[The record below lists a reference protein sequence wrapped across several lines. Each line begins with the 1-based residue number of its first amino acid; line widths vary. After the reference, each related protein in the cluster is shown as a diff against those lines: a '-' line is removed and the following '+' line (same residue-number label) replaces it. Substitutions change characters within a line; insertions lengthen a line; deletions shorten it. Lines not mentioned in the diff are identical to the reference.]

1 MFPQSI
7 FFFNSKGELKS
18 KHEVKLKEKIF
29 DAYGERWKDDE
40 IDKNINKHLHNVK
53 KCMEHR
59 DLVGDQRFGRGWGC
73 MAQYNFFSGLEKGH
87 IIYIFFCPLLFH
99 IHNAYID
106 FFFGV
111 RGGNVRKE
119 ILSNFFLKN
128 ASYCLRLVA
137 ARF

>member
-1 MFPQSI
+1 MGEKCFLSLYI

-59 DLVGDQRFGRGWGC
+59 DLVGDQRFGSGWGIWH
-73 MAQYNFFSGLEKGH
+73 NIIFLVGWRKGT
-87 IIYIFFCPLLFH
+87 
-99 IHNAYID
+99 
-106 FFFGV
+106 
-111 RGGNVRKE
+111 
-119 ILSNFFLKN
+119 
-128 ASYCLRLVA
+128 
-137 ARF
+137 

>member
-1 MFPQSI
+1 MIWFDCFTYIHDIHNSVCEVLGKKHWCDSWVKNVSSVF

-59 DLVGDQRFGRGWGC
+59 DLVGDQRFGSGWGY

-87 IIYIFFCPLLFH
+87 IIYIFFYPSFSIYTMH
-99 IHNAYID
+99 I
-106 FFFGV
+106 
-111 RGGNVRKE
+111 
-119 ILSNFFLKN
+119 
-128 ASYCLRLVA
+128 
-137 ARF
+137 